1 MSVPMTISESEV
13 LRADNQSI
21 DVQKILFKLW
31 ENNRNAA
38 MLNQL
43 SEILCKFIDEKKVF
57 TEIEFYLP
65 QIAHLVIHME
75 QNVHS
80 PGLETL
86 AMVICQTSMH
96 CALQFSFMLIAA
108 MEDYQPEIA
117 KNKKNPTANAF
128 YFARCAR
135 LLQDVERAVIYGSPN
150 LTRADERIFKARA
163 TTGAETSDLRT
174 FKRAELAHQLSV
186 EMPHSVD
193 SVLNG
198 LLYFKRVERKSMLHS
213 KTWHQRY
220 FVVDQRVLLEISG
233 APVLSTTT
241 TSADTPSTHAGA
253 PNANDEVQ
261 TATEAL
267 QNQLLNEAHMT
278 AEQRRR
284 FRYFQ
289 QMRVFVTNLTNIC
302 ERLRFKEKDVRKYF
316 LKRDMA
322 ELTIPPFAY
331 LPLCNSVDGY
341 YSIRKALPKECHA
354 FTTKARV
361 PALMLFEIE
370 QHPRRL
376 DVATFLNAELELHPD
391 SSIFQGS
398 EKLHADYSGTHGDH
412 EHGAAGGVGGD
423 EAKTK
428 SDGDSDEP
436 ITALPSAFGDHLV
449 SFDGDLI
456 SSSEDSMAG
465 VTTSGKRCYWSAEG
479 TGIELFVIQL
489 MTYYQRA
496 FAEAN
501 VAVWMHTYKIVS
513 TSKSTGLI
521 ELIPNAT
528 SLDGL
533 KKSEGYPGKL
543 RLWYEQKFGRGSSQT
558 DEFKA
563 AIENYIASQAA
574 YSIVTYLLA
583 IKDRHNG
590 NIMIDKDGHI
600 VHIDFGFV
608 FGLAPGKQFSMEK
621 APWKLNA
628 EFVEVMGGYQSPLFK
643 DYRQRCIQAFNVA
656 RRHAKA
662 VLTLMEIMQAHS
674 NYPAFRYNP
683 NAIRDF
689 RARLFLDRPD
699 SDLPSIID
707 QLIAK
712 SYKHTG
718 TDLYDQFQLATNGIA
733 V

>member
-1 MSVPMTISESEV
+1 M
-13 LRADNQSI
+13 
-21 DVQKILFKLW
+21 
-31 ENNRNAA
+31 
-38 MLNQL
+38 
-43 SEILCKFIDEKKVF
+43 
-57 TEIEFYLP
+57 
-65 QIAHLVIHME
+65 
-75 QNVHS
+75 HS
-80 PGLETL
+80 SGLETL

-150 LTRADERIFKARA
+150 LTRADEKIFKARA
-163 TTGAETSDLRT
+163 SDAENADLRT
-174 FKRAELAHQLSV
+174 FKRAELAQQLSV
-186 EMPHSVD
+186 QMPHSVD

-220 FVVDQRVLLEISG
+220 FVVDQRVLLCFNDIDAVTPKRAISLQNCTVVVNETHPKYGDTCFEVVNEANGIRYMLRADDAATRSKWVEFLNREISG
-233 APVLSTTT
+233 APVLSATT
-241 TSADTPSTHAGA
+241 TSADTPSTNAGTTQAHA
-253 PNANDEVQ
+253 EVH

-267 QNQLLNEAHMT
+267 QNQMLNEAHMT

-391 SSIFQGS
+391 TSIFQGS

-412 EHGAAGGVGGD
+412 EHGATSD
-423 EAKTK
+423 EAKSK

-436 ITALPSAFGDHLV
+436 ITPLPSAFGERLV

-479 TGIELFVIQL
+479 TGIERWRSNHSTASTNGGRNTTSTTSEADVTLTFGQESTAIVAAHPSQPHSGVLGETFAGKAYRLQRTSNYGHLPGWSIGGLIAKSNDDVRQEVFVIQL

-558 DEFKA
+558 EEFKT

-608 FGLAPGKQFSMEK
+608 FGLGTLFLSSSPPPS
-621 APWKLNA
+621 PR
-628 EFVEVMGGYQSPLFK
+628 GGV
-643 DYRQRCIQAFNVA
+643 IVA
-656 RRHAKA
+656 VV
-662 VLTLMEIMQAHS
+662 VLTVCVS
-674 NYPAFRYNP
+674 V
-683 NAIRDF
+683 
-689 RARLFLDRPD
+689 FLCR
-699 SDLPSIID
+699 S
-707 QLIAK
+707 
-712 SYKHTG
+712 
-718 TDLYDQFQLATNGIA
+718 
-733 V
+733 

>member
-1 MSVPMTISESEV
+1 MTV
-13 LRADNQSI
+13 L
-21 DVQKILFKLW
+21 
-31 ENNRNAA
+31 
-38 MLNQL
+38 
-43 SEILCKFIDEKKVF
+43 C
-57 TEIEFYLP
+57 
-65 QIAHLVIHME
+65 
-75 QNVHS
+75 
-80 PGLETL
+80 
-86 AMVICQTSMH
+86 
-96 CALQFSFMLIAA
+96 
-108 MEDYQPEIA
+108 
-117 KNKKNPTANAF
+117 
-128 YFARCAR
+128 
-135 LLQDVERAVIYGSPN
+135 
-150 LTRADERIFKARA
+150 
-163 TTGAETSDLRT
+163 
-174 FKRAELAHQLSV
+174 LSV
-186 EMPHSVD
+186 
-193 SVLNG
+193 
-198 LLYFKRVERKSMLHS
+198 FAIRR
-213 KTWHQRY
+213 
-220 FVVDQRVLLEISG
+220 EISG

-241 TSADTPSTHAGA
+241 ASADTPSTNAGA

-331 LPLCNSVDGY
+331 LPLCNSVDSY

-412 EHGAAGGVGGD
+412 EHGAAGGSGGD

-436 ITALPSAFGDHLV
+436 ITVLPSAFGDHLV

-479 TGIELFVIQL
+479 TGIERWRSNHGASSSSTTTTTAAGGGRNTNNTTSETDVTLTFGQESTAIVAAHPSQPHSGVLGETFAGKAYRLQRTSNFGHLPGWSIGGLIAKSNDDVRQEVFVIQL

-543 RLWYEQKFGRGSSQT
+543 RLWYEQKFGRGSSQS
-558 DEFKA
+558 DEFKT

-608 FGLAPGKQFSMEK
+608 FGLG
-621 APWKLNA
+621 
-628 EFVEVMGGYQSPLFK
+628 
-643 DYRQRCIQAFNVA
+643 
-656 RRHAKA
+656 
-662 VLTLMEIMQAHS
+662 TLDE
-674 NYPAFRYNP
+674 
-683 NAIRDF
+683 
-689 RARLFLDRPD
+689 RLFSLLLPPPPVYRFSCVSQRRANSSRWRKRPG
-699 SDLPSIID
+699 S
-707 QLIAK
+707 
-712 SYKHTG
+712 
-718 TDLYDQFQLATNGIA
+718 
-733 V
+733 